1 MKILI
6 ALVFL
11 GTIMGIYSYC
21 SSKKE
26 ERKKRELDMHIQLI
40 RERRER
46 FMHLMHLTGMTY
58 IPYDDGSLSLANSMA
73 QERQNLGKKRKK
85 IITAGW
91 IALFF
96 LLGVILALLAGPW
109 MAMAFQKLSVLL

>member
-6 ALVFL
+6 ALFVL
-11 GTIMGIYSYC
+11 GAIMGIYSYC

-26 ERKKRELDMHIQLI
+26 ERKKRELEMHIQLI

-46 FMHLMHLTGMTY
+46 FMHLTGMTY
-58 IPYDDGSLSLANSMA
+58 IPYDDGSLSLANSMT
-73 QERQNLGKKRKK
+73 QEYQNLGKKRKK

-109 MAMAFQKLSVLL
+109 MATAFQKLSVLL